1 MMLSNQVQAGEEL
14 QEKEPS
20 QHTAPDLNQHKTWSW
35 IDLLIIVLGILL
47 ILFLGAILF
56 VVLMVAM
63 GQKPE
68 NLVNPTI
75 SQTLGLTVLESVA
88 LVLGVYLFGLRR
100 KGLDWSSVGFRHTSW
115 LWIGISI
122 SATLIII
129 PIVGIITIV
138 FFFLTGQPIE
148 NPQLDFLL
156 PEGLSTTN
164 AVLMLLM
171 AGFVAP
177 LAEELFFRGVLYTF
191 LRERW
196 GIWISVFTSSF
207 LFGLIHGDIAVGIT
221 GFLLGV
227 VAALVFEFSKS
238 LWTAVIV
245 HVINNS
251 LKIALLYLLVYLGLQ
266 R

>member
-1 MMLSNQVQAGEEL
+1 MLSNNIQPQKEVQ
-14 QEKEPS
+14 KDSS
-20 QHTAPDLNQHKTWSW
+20 QHLPPDLKKQERWSW
-35 IDLLIIVLGILL
+35 VDLLIIVFGILL
-47 ILFLGAILF
+47 ILFLGAVIF
-56 VVLMVAM
+56 VALMVAM

-68 NLVNPTI
+68 NLVDPTI
-75 SQTLGLTVLESVA
+75 SQTLGLTMLESVA
-88 LVLGVYLFGLRR
+88 LILGIYLFGLRR
-100 KGLDWSSVGFRHTSW
+100 KGLDWSAVGFRQTSW

-122 SATLIII
+122 GATLIII
-129 PIVGIITIV
+129 PIVGFITLV

-156 PEGLSTTN
+156 PEGLSAGN
-164 AVLMLLM
+164 AVLMLLLG
-171 AGFVAP
+171 GFVAP

-196 GIWISVFTSSF
+196 GIWLSVFLSSF

-227 VAALVFEFSKS
+227 VAALVFEYSKS

-251 LKIALLYLLVYLGLQ
+251 LKIALLYVLVYLGMEI
-266 R
+266 